1 MRAPRQDQ
9 ILPLAVGGVAAAAL
23 GTVPLHRLPRPLR
36 TAYVVIPGALT
47 AVLTYAAFGKP
58 GQRPARDAGSAPLTA
73 AAVETRDE
81 AETVGETAGA
91 DDPAGSAHEGEDE
104 DENEGEDAGEDE
116 VPTSQGFRL
125 VLSLGLGSLLVGA
138 GAAAIWVDHRIEDA
152 LRSRGVPAPRLI
164 MGLATG
170 LITVA
175 ITASDTDESG
185 HASHSDS

>member
-58 GQRPARDAGSAPLTA
+58 GQPPARDAGPAPLTA

-91 DDPAGSAHEGEDE
+91 GDPAGYAHENENENEDE
-104 DENEGEDAGEDE
+104 GAGEDE

-138 GAAAIWVDHRIEDA
+138 GAAAICVDHRVEDA

>member
-47 AVLTYAAFGKP
+47 AVLTYAALGQP
-58 GQRPARDAGSAPLTA
+58 GQQPARDAGPSPLTA
-73 AAVETRDE
+73 AAEETEKE
-81 AETVGETAGA
+81 AATVGETAGA
-91 DDPAGSAHEGEDE
+91 DDPAGSVDVDE
-104 DENEGEDAGEDE
+104 FADAIQKSE
-116 VPTSQGFRL
+116 GFRL
-125 VLSLGLGSLLVGA
+125 LLSLGIGSLIAGA
-138 GAAAIWVDHRIEDA
+138 GAAAIWVDHRVEDA

-170 LITVA
+170 AINVA
-175 ITASDTDESG
+175 ISAFEVDEVDETEKSPE
-185 HASHSDS
+185 SCS